1 MKGLVNAME
10 LGSSDKM
17 VIIKAGRFKLHGA
30 RFGLGFNFFYLIIS
44 RLTT

>member
-17 VIIKAGRFKLHGA
+17 VIIKAGRFRLLCA
-30 RFGLGFNFFYLIIS
+30 RFGLELRFIFI
-44 RLTT
+44 